1 MQELLT
7 DWSLRERSELGR
19 QLHAVLHK
27 LDGRS
32 EGYAQAA
39 AYVDSK
45 PEWVFVFG
53 SSKGW
58 ERAGMLCCVEPIMGA
73 ALAYYRKQHCIV
85 VIDRDGAG
93 YEVAATR
100 PGVVFVPSSADL
112 LTGEKLFGSLRVTSR
127 VTEGY

>member
-1 MQELLT
+1 V
-7 DWSLRERSELGR
+7 LR
-19 QLHAVLHK
+19 K

-58 ERAGMLCCVEPIMGA
+58 ERAGMLRCIEPTMRA
-73 ALAYYRKQHCIV
+73 ALAYYRKQHCMM

-93 YEVAATR
+93 YEAAATQ
-100 PGVVFVPSSADL
+100 PGVVFVPSSADF
-112 LTGEKLFGSLRVTSR
+112 LTGEKLFRSLRLTAR
-127 VTEGY
+127 VAEGY